1 MPLPFPSSLALS
13 APSVAA
19 CIGWVALALHVAGI
33 LLALHSLLRTR
44 SPQGTMA
51 WILGLVTFPYIAIP
65 LYLALGVARIR
76 RHTEQEMADCG
87 AERLQPMLAPHRVEG
102 GIISRMLERCC
113 GYPLCGGNSIRLLRD
128 GEDTYPVLEQAVRE
142 ARSFIMVEFFI
153 IRDDRVGSALR
164 ELLEARARD
173 GLAVY
178 VIYDELGSHK
188 LPNGYL
194 RRLRRAGVKVA
205 SFNGRRFWWSS
216 FLRINYR
223 NHRKLVVIDGELAY
237 LGSLNVG
244 QEYSRRNSWRDTF
257 LSLRGPAVG
266 ETMQSFLH
274 DWYRATGENINAG
287 LPVHAEPAGTECCQL
302 IPSGPDDGSTSYWH
316 LAVQE
321 LAAHARKRLWLAT
334 PYFTPTEAVYSAL
347 QGAALRGVDV
357 RILVPQKSDNRMANL
372 ALLTYQRG
380 LISRGVKMLGYT
392 PGVLHEKVAVMD
404 DMTSTVGSA
413 NLDERSLRLNFEL
426 TLFMEGRE
434 MNERVAA
441 MLEEDMRHSTPLAA
455 DAWERAGWPVRLGAR
470 ICRLLS
476 PVL

>member
-1 MPLPFPSSLALS
+1 MPLPFPSSLALT
-13 APSVAA
+13 APSAAA
-19 CIGWVALALHVAGI
+19 CIGWAALALHAAGI

-44 SPQGTMA
+44 SPQGSVA
-51 WILGLVTFPYIAIP
+51 WILGLVTFPYMAIP

-87 AERLQPMLAPHRVEG
+87 AERLQPMLEPYRVEG
-102 GIISRMLERCC
+102 GIISRTLERCC
-113 GYPLCGGNSIRLLRD
+113 GHPLCGGNSIRLLRD
-128 GEDTYPVLEQAVRE
+128 GDDTYPVLERAIRE

-153 IRDDRVGSALR
+153 IRDDRVGSTLR
-164 ELLEARARD
+164 ELLEARARE
-173 GLAVY
+173 GLDVY

-223 NHRKLVVIDGELAY
+223 NHRKLVVIDGTLAY

-257 LSLRGPAVG
+257 LSLHGPAVG
-266 ETMQSFLH
+266 EAMQSFLR
-274 DWYRATGENINAG
+274 DWYRATGENISAG
-287 LPVHAEPAGTECCQL
+287 LPLHTEPAGTERCQL
-302 IPSGPDDGSTSYWH
+302 IPSGPDDGGASFWH

-321 LAAHARKRLWLAT
+321 LAAHARQRLWLAT
-334 PYFTPTEAVYSAL
+334 PYFVPTEAVYAAL
-347 QGAALRGVDV
+347 LGAALRGVDV
-357 RILVPQKSDNRMANL
+357 RILVPRKSDNRMANL
-372 ALLTYQRG
+372 ALLTFQRG

-404 DMTSTVGSA
+404 DMVSTVGSA

-426 TLFMEGRE
+426 TLLMEGRE
-434 MNERVAA
+434 MNGRVAA
-441 MLEEDMRHSTPLAA
+441 MLEEDMARAVPLSA